1 MILQLNIHKAATSSK
16 EAIMAFKKITDEDR
30 AGKGNVGQPDT
41 PGLTTAEMQ
50 EVMDSL
56 PNLAIDKFNEL
67 IDALNAATA
76 AVNMGATVPSGITAQ
91 PNVQSVLNAMVLN
104 ISLNTQARHTH
115 ANKAALD
122 GLTQATVDDYN
133 RLSIM
138 FTPILSLETLITD
151 NNAAIPT
158 SGAVVDFLDSY
169 DMKAKVLAAAYPI
182 GSVYCTKGG
191 SPTTLFGGTWNL
203 IDTDAQGV
211 KRYER
216 TA

>member
-1 MILQLNIHKAATSSK
+1 MG
-16 EAIMAFKKITDEDR
+16 FKKITDEDR
-30 AGKGNVGQPDT
+30 QGKGNVGQPDT

-67 IDALNAATA
+67 VDALNAITA
-76 AVNMGATVPSGITAQ
+76 ATNMGAEVPTGISAQ
-91 PNVQSVLNAMVLN
+91 PNVQSILNAMVLN
-104 ISLNTQARHTH
+104 LSLNTQARHTH

-122 GLTQATVDDYN
+122 GLSQTAIDDYN

-138 FTPILSLETLITD
+138 LTSILSLETSITD
-151 NNAAIPT
+151 NDAALPT
-158 SGAVVDFLDSY
+158 SGAVVDYVTNF
-169 DMKAKVLAAAYPI
+169 DMKAKVLAAAYPV
-182 GSVYCTKGG
+182 GSVYSTTGT

-203 IDTDAQGV
+203 IDIDASGV

>member
-1 MILQLNIHKAATSSK
+1 
-16 EAIMAFKKITDEDR
+16 MAFKKITDEDR

-67 IDALNAATA
+67 IDALNETTA
-76 AVNMGATVPSGITAQ
+76 AVNMGATVPDGITAQ
-91 PNVQSVLNAMVLN
+91 PNVQSILNAMVLN
-104 ISLNTQARHTH
+104 LALNTQSRHTH
-115 ANKAALD
+115 ANKTALD
-122 GLTQATVDDYN
+122 GLTQEGIDDYN
-133 RLSIM
+133 RLSILL
-138 FTPILSLETLITD
+138 TSILSLETAITD
-151 NNAAIPT
+151 NDAALPT
-158 SGAVVDFLDSY
+158 SGAVVDYVTNY
-169 DMKAKVLAAAYPI
+169 DMKAKVLAAAYPV
-182 GSVYCTKGG
+182 GSVYCTKGT

-203 IDTDAQGV
+203 LDTDAQGV

>member
-1 MILQLNIHKAATSSK
+1 
-16 EAIMAFKKITDEDR
+16 MAFKKITDEDR

-67 IDALNAATA
+67 IDALNATTA
-76 AVNMGATVPSGITAQ
+76 AVNMGATVPEGITAQ
-91 PNVQSVLNAMVLN
+91 PNVQSILNAMVLN
-104 ISLNTQARHTH
+104 LALNTQNRHTH

-122 GLTQATVDDYN
+122 SLTQAGIDDYN
-133 RLSIM
+133 RLSIL
-138 FTPILSLETLITD
+138 FAAIQSLETTIT
-151 NNAAIPT
+151 NNNNAIPT
-158 SGAVVDFLDSY
+158 SGAVVDFVDTY
-169 DMKAKVLAAAYPI
+169 DMKAKVLAAAYPV
-182 GSVYCTKGG
+182 GTVYCTKGT

-203 IDTDAQGV
+203 LDTDAQGV

>member
-1 MILQLNIHKAATSSK
+1 
-16 EAIMAFKKITDEDR
+16 MAFKKITDEDR

-56 PNLAIDKFNEL
+56 PNLAIDKFNEF
-67 IDALNAATA
+67 IDAINATTA
-76 AVNMGATVPSGITAQ
+76 AVNMGATVPEGITAQ
-91 PNVQSVLNAMVLN
+91 PNVQSILNAMVLN
-104 ISLNTQARHTH
+104 IALNIQSRHTH

-122 GLTQATVDDYN
+122 GLTQEGIDDYN
-133 RLSIM
+133 RLSIL
-138 FTPILSLETLITD
+138 FTAIQSLENLIT
-151 NNAAIPT
+151 NNENAIPT
-158 SGAVVDFLDSY
+158 SGAVVNFVDNY
-169 DMKAKVLAAAYPI
+169 DMKAKILAAAYPV
-182 GSVYCTKGG
+182 GSVYCTKGT

-203 IDTDAQGV
+203 LDTDAQGV

>member
-1 MILQLNIHKAATSSK
+1 
-16 EAIMAFKKITDEDR
+16 MAFKKITDEDR

-67 IDALNAATA
+67 VDALNETTA
-76 AVNMGATVPSGITAQ
+76 AVNMGATVPDGITAQ
-91 PNVQSVLNAMVLN
+91 PNVQSILNAMVLN
-104 ISLNTQARHTH
+104 LALNTQSRHTH

-122 GLTQATVDDYN
+122 GLTQEGIDDYN
-133 RLSIM
+133 RLSIL
-138 FTPILSLETLITD
+138 FTAIQSLETAITD
-151 NNAAIPT
+151 NDNAVPT
-158 SGAVVDFLDSY
+158 SGAVVDFVDAY
-169 DMKAKVLAAAYPI
+169 DMKAKILAAAYPV
-182 GSVYCTKGG
+182 GSVYCTKGT

-203 IDTDAQGV
+203 LDTDAQGV

>member
-1 MILQLNIHKAATSSK
+1 MS
-16 EAIMAFKKITDEDR
+16 FRKITNEDR

-67 IDALNAATA
+67 VDALNATTA
-76 AVNMGATVPSGITAQ
+76 AVNMGATVPDGITAQ
-91 PNVQSVLNAMVLN
+91 PNVQSILNAMVLN
-104 ISLNTQARHTH
+104 LALNTQSRHTH
-115 ANKAALD
+115 ANKTALD
-122 GLTQATVDDYN
+122 GLTQEGIDDYN
-133 RLSIM
+133 RLSIL
-138 FTPILSLETLITD
+138 FTAIRSLETAITD
-151 NNAAIPT
+151 NDNALPT
-158 SGAVVDFLDSY
+158 SGAVVDYVDNY
-169 DMKAKVLAAAYPI
+169 DMKAKILAAAYPV
-182 GSVYCTKGG
+182 GTVYCTKGT

-203 IDTDAQGV
+203 LDTDAQGV

>member
-1 MILQLNIHKAATSSK
+1 
-16 EAIMAFKKITDEDR
+16 MAFKKITDEDR

-50 EVMDSL
+50 AVMDSL

-67 IDALNAATA
+67 VDALNDTRAAT
-76 AVNMGATVPSGITAQ
+76 NMGAEVPTGITAQ
-91 PNVQSVLNAMVLN
+91 PNVQSILNAMVLN
-104 ISLNTQARHTH
+104 LALNTSARHTH

-122 GLTQATVDDYN
+122 GLSQEAIDDYN

-138 FTPILSLETLITD
+138 LTSILSLETSITD
-151 NNAAIPT
+151 NDAALPT
-158 SGAVVDFLDSY
+158 SGAVVDYVTNY
-169 DMKAKVLAAAYPI
+169 DMKSKVLAAAYPV
-182 GSVYCTKGG
+182 GSVYSTTGT
-191 SPTTLFGGTWNL
+191 SPTTLFGGTWRL
-203 IDTDAQGV
+203 IDTDASGV

>member
-1 MILQLNIHKAATSSK
+1 
-16 EAIMAFKKITDEDR
+16 MAFKKITDEDR

-67 IDALNAATA
+67 IDALNETTA
-76 AVNMGATVPSGITAQ
+76 AVNMGATVPEGITAQ
-91 PNVQSVLNAMVLN
+91 PNVQSILNAMVLN
-104 ISLNTQARHTH
+104 LALNTQSRHTH

-122 GLTQATVDDYN
+122 GLTQAGIDDYN
-133 RLSIM
+133 RLSIL
-138 FTPILSLETLITD
+138 FTAIQSLENAITD
-151 NNAAIPT
+151 NDNAVPT
-158 SGAVVDFLDSY
+158 SGAVVDFVDTY
-169 DMKAKVLAAAYPI
+169 DMKAKVLAAAYPV
-182 GSVYCTKGG
+182 GTVYCTKGT

-203 IDTDAQGV
+203 LDTDAQGV

>member
-1 MILQLNIHKAATSSK
+1 MG
-16 EAIMAFKKITDEDR
+16 FKKITDEDR
-30 AGKGNVGQPDT
+30 QGKGNVGQPDT

-67 IDALNAATA
+67 VDALNAITA
-76 AVNMGATVPSGITAQ
+76 ATNMGAEVPTGISAQ
-91 PNVQSVLNAMVLN
+91 PNVQSILNAMVLN
-104 ISLNTQARHTH
+104 LSLNTQARHTH

-122 GLTQATVDDYN
+122 GLSQAAINDYN

-138 FTPILSLETLITD
+138 LTSILSLETSITD
-151 NNAAIPT
+151 NDAALPT
-158 SGAVVDFLDSY
+158 SGAVVDYVTNF
-169 DMKAKVLAAAYPI
+169 DMKAKVLAAAYPV
-182 GSVYCTKGG
+182 GSVYSTTGT

-203 IDTDAQGV
+203 IDTDAFGV